1 MTPLERMA
9 NAAIVPVVVIED
21 AKHAVPAAK
30 ALFQGGIDVMEITLR
45 TQAGLDAIQ
54 EVARYAPEIL
64 VGAGTVTTLDQCKKA
79 VDAGARFIVLPGFSR
94 AVVAWCV
101 ANKIA
106 VTPGCVTPTEIMEA
120 LEYGLD
126 VLKFFPA
133 NVYGGLDGMKALSGP
148 FPGVKFI
155 PTGGVNAQN
164 MADFLK
170 APFVHAIGG
179 SWVCTKKDIS
189 EGNFERITCL
199 CAEARSKVL
208 GFELAHIGINQA
220 DPGSSLAVT
229 EEFSQAFGFEIK
241 QGNSSNFAGEGL
253 EIMKSIYLGD
263 KGHIAIKTRSLDRAI
278 VHLKARGYEVD
289 RGTAKYV
296 GNKMIAVYLT
306 KPFGGFAV
314 HLVEK

>member
-1 MTPLERMA
+1 MA

-21 AKHAVPAAK
+21 VKKAVPAAR

-45 TQAGLDAIQ
+45 TEAGLDAIQ
-54 EVARYAPEIL
+54 EVARHSSETL

-79 VDAGARFIVLPGFSR
+79 VDAGARFIVLPGFNRS
-94 AVVAWCV
+94 VVEWCV
-101 ANKIA
+101 ANEIA

-133 NVYGGLDGMKALSGP
+133 NVYGGLDAMKALSGP

-179 SWVCTKKDIS
+179 SWVCAKKDIS

-199 CAEARSKVL
+199 SAEARSKVL

-220 DPGSSLAVT
+220 DSESSMAVT
-229 EEFSQAFGFEIK
+229 EEFRQAFGFEIK

-253 EIMKSIYLGD
+253 EIMKSVYLGD

-278 VHLKARGYEVD
+278 AHLEARGYEVD
-289 RGTAKYV
+289 MGTAKYA